1 MRPPSS
7 GLLPRRLLAERAI
20 LSERRAQP
28 AARRALAPGAPASRA
43 RLTSW
48 RAQPRPGTS
57 PRVQPSRRVAPGSTL
72 AAGAPR
78 APAAPTPPARAGP
91 PAHWSSASYASPR
104 QAVSLATPV
113 IISVGVSAKTG
124 FERAPAEQAP

>member
-20 LSERRAQP
+20 LSERRVQ
-28 AARRALAPGAPASRA
+28 
-43 RLTSW
+43 
-48 RAQPRPGTS
+48 RPLRGLLHGS
-57 PRVQPSRRVAPGSTL
+57 PRTRPPVEQRVTRRYHRRCRAHRL
-72 AAGAPR
+72 AERMPR
-78 APAAPTPPARAGP
+78 APRP

-104 QAVSLATPV
+104 QAVSLVTPV